1 MIFRVLLIS
10 FLSISSAWAAIDT
23 FTFSEPNKRE
33 LFQELAEEL
42 RCPKC
47 QNQNLS
53 DSNSPIA
60 ADMRRE
66 IYRMVEEGQSGEQV
80 TNFMVERYGD
90 FVRYRPKNDESTW
103 LLWYGPI
110 GLIGLGLVVVIII
123 AGRKKKTV
131 SEAQPTTQESTA
143 NVTDMEK
150 STTDKEKL
158 EKLLANFD
166 DKESG

>member
-1 MIFRVLLIS
+1 MILRFVLIS

-23 FTFSEPNKRE
+23 FTFSEQGNRE

-80 TNFMVERYGD
+80 TDFMVARYGD

-110 GLIGLGLVVVIII
+110 GLISLGLIVVVFI
-123 AGRKKKTV
+123 ASRRKTTV
-131 SEAQPTTQESTA
+131 VDVAVTTQDT
-143 NVTDMEK
+143 VTGVTETGK
-150 STTDKEKL
+150 ATKDKERLK
-158 EKLLANFD
+158 KILANYE
-166 DKESG
+166 DKESS